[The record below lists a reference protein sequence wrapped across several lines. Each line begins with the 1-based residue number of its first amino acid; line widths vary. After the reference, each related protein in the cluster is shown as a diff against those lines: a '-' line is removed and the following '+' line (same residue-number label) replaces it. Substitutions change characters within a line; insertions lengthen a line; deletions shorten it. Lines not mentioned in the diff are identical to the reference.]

1 MLRNGAIWF
10 LLPALLLAI
19 ASTAG
24 AHSGR
29 TELKQIH
36 QQLDQLRKQK
46 QSSESERNR
55 NEDALRKSELAIS
68 NINQQL
74 SHIQVQEQSTHATLN
89 ALDRQIAGVRQ
100 SMQTQQNQ
108 LSSLLRHLH
117 ANGGHDDLQLLLDD
131 RPAGKTQRD
140 VVWAGYLQRDRQ
152 RLINELAGNAA
163 RLDDLRKQ
171 QQTLQAEL
179 ASQQHEQERQRLHL
193 QAEQKNR
200 QTILARLGSTIARQ
214 QQQISNLEES
224 EKRITRLME
233 ELARA
238 AARREAARKEAE
250 RRAAMLARHHR
261 RAMPGKPATPAP
273 AGQPEQPAENI
284 AQPETPFVGF
294 GLMKGKLPM
303 PTRGT
308 LVHRFGTP
316 REAGGTLWK
325 GLFIQAPSGQ
335 AVVSVGAGRVV
346 FADWLRGFGNLII
359 IDHGEGYMS
368 LYSDNETLYKRV
380 GDIVKAGET
389 IAAVGN
395 TGGNNE
401 TGLYFELRYRS
412 QAFDPYNWLSHR

>member
-1 MLRNGAIWF
+1 MLRRGALFI
-10 LLPALLLAI
+10 LLPVILLA
-19 ASTAG
+19 ASAAD

-46 QSSESERNR
+46 QSSESERQH
-55 NEDALRKSELAIS
+55 NEEALRQSELAIS
-68 NINQQL
+68 NLNRQI
-74 SHIQVQEQSTHATLN
+74 SEIQSREQATHTTLN
-89 ALDRQIAGVRQ
+89 ELDRKIADVRQ
-100 SMQTQQNQ
+100 SMQAQQSQ

-117 ANGGHDDLQLLLDD
+117 VNGNHDDLQLLLDD
-131 RPAGKTQRD
+131 RPAGETQRD

-152 RLINELAGNAA
+152 QLIDGLASNASQ
-163 RLDDLRKQ
+163 LDSLRRQ
-171 QQTLQAEL
+171 QQELQAEL
-179 ASQQHEQERQRLHL
+179 ASQQHDQELQRGRL
-193 QAEQKNR
+193 QTEQKNR
-200 QTILARLGSTIARQ
+200 QAILARLGTTIAHQ
-214 QQQISNLEES
+214 QQQITSLEES
-224 EKRITRLME
+224 EKRITKLME

-238 AARREAARKEAE
+238 AARREAE
-250 RRAAMLARHHR
+250 RRAAALRARQHR
-261 RAMPGKPATPAP
+261 HPEPGQTVQTTK
-273 AGQPEQPAENI
+273 PAENI
-284 AQPETPFVGF
+284 TQPETPFVGF

-303 PTRGT
+303 PTHGM

-325 GLFIQAPSGQ
+325 GLFIQAPAGQ

-380 GDIVKAGET
+380 GDIIKAGET

-395 TGGNNE
+395 TGGNSE